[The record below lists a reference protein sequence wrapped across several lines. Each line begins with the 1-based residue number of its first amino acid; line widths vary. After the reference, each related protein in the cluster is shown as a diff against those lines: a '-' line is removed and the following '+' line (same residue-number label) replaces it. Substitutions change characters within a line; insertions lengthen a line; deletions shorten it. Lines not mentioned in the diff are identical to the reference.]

1 MKNTTHY
8 NLKKPESADYYNI
21 DDQNTNMDIIDAE
34 ICKKVDKIDGKGL
47 STEDYTTVEK
57 NKLAQIYDWAT
68 GLFSLKS
75 HHHDTVYEKTITKKS
90 GFNLEKS
97 DSVSSA
103 SSSILATLK
112 GVKTAYD
119 KAVSAYN
126 LASSKLGVTAKATDS
141 DKLDGVQGIN
151 KLNVTAHTKREINK
165 NPNNFREPGIYRLY
179 SMLSNLP
186 NGYSAGNNDFI
197 LLVTRIHDTNQ
208 FWVQQKLLDVRSNRE
223 FTRRELGGVWETS
236 WSEVFHQNN
245 YGKVITIS
253 SSVTLNSTHVNK
265 VLRFTNSSDIVVT
278 VPKNLTDNG
287 KIALVR
293 AGAGKV
299 TTVTASGMTLN
310 SIDSKRSIKDR
321 FALNV
326 LMFNSLTNADLF
338 GSLE

>member
-1 MKNTTHY
+1 MKNTTYY

-21 DDQNTNMDIIDAE
+21 EDQNTNMDIIDVE
-34 ICKKVDKIDGKGL
+34 INKKVDKIDGKGL
-47 STEDYTTVEK
+47 STEDYTTAEK

-151 KLNVTAHTKREINK
+151 KFNITAHTRAETNK
-165 NPNNFREPGIYRLY
+165 NPNNFREPGIYRLPN
-179 SMLSNLP
+179 MLLNLP

-197 LLVTRIHDTNQ
+197 LLVTRIQDKNP

-245 YGKVITIS
+245 YGHILVKS
-253 SSVTLNSTHVNK
+253 GSQTLNMTHRNS
-265 VLRFTNSSDIVVT
+265 VLVKTGGGTIT
-278 VPKNLTDNG
+278 VPANLFLAGDQITVIRSEAGAVSFSPGTGLSLLSVDNKR
-287 KIALVR
+287 KIA
-293 AGAGKV
+293 
-299 TTVTASGMTLN
+299 N
-310 SIDSKRSIKDR
+310 Q
-321 FALNV
+321 
-326 LMFNSLTNADLF
+326 F
-338 GSLE
+338 GSATLVFRTPTQAYIIGALE